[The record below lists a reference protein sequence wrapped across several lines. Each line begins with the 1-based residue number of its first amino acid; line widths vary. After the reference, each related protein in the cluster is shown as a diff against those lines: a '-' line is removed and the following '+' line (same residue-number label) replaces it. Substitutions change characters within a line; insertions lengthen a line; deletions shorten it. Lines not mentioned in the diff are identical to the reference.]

1 MLNKAMDNFSTF
13 FENRNASADLNID
26 AQKKMAEFLVNLLV
40 KSEQGDQEAIQM
52 LEMSPDQIQS
62 LVQSQSQQNIQ
73 TEAFENLR
81 SKLSGMVGND
91 RAVARFNMMLSSL
104 NKKLWELENDL
115 KNANVQNTR
124 EYTTMLRELQRVD
137 PNIKPEGGFFQK
149 KAYGVGRTVGKVGAF
164 AARAGTI
171 AAAAASLG
179 SLGLPSYAIGGIIGG
194 GVSAL
199 KNLKNKNLNKK
210 QKLKKVLVSAGLGA
224 VLGFAFSKLRA
235 MTDGVDFSSSP
246 DADTASTTPDAD
258 ASSTTPDGSYDVGD
272 TLMGGKVE
280 VLYNGDD
287 GVVVS
292 SKQKILTS
300 LGDSKG
306 MIEAQ
311 KMARMRG
318 TAALAEILG
327 TDTLQGVN
335 AEYVDG
341 GDGYVYAKVSI
352 ATDGTIDPS
361 FETTQQDFNEPV
373 TDNNVGT
380 GETPDLE
387 RLQNMP
393 RIPNE
398 TFSYTDNAKGYLLS
412 NNPKGIS
419 IAVDTNIVDTDSAF
433 KDENTALK
441 YFSKLT
447 GLSVDEVA
455 NQMQEIG
462 TDTNR
467 GRGALN
473 FGKTSYYY
481 FPKR

>member
-1 MLNKAMDNFSTF
+1 MDNFSTF

-62 LVQSQSQQNIQ
+62 LVQSQSQENIQ

-164 AARAGTI
+164 AAKAGTI

-258 ASSTTPDGSYDVGD
+258 TSSTTPDGSYDVGD
-272 TLMGGKVE
+272 TLMNGKVE
-280 VLYNGDD
+280 VVYNGDD
-287 GVVVS
+287 GVVVT
-292 SKQKILTS
+292 SKQRIFTG

-306 MIEAQ
+306 LLAAE
-311 KMARMRG
+311 KLARMRG

-327 TDTLQGVN
+327 TDVLRGVETVKSVN
-335 AEYVDG
+335 G
-341 GDGYVYAKVSI
+341 GDGFAYVTVR
-352 ATDGTIDPS
+352 
-361 FETTQQDFNEPV
+361 V
-373 TDNNVGT
+373 
-380 GETPDLE
+380 
-387 RLQNMP
+387 
-393 RIPNE
+393 
-398 TFSYTDNAKGYLLS
+398 
-412 NNPKGIS
+412 
-419 IAVDTNIVDTDSAF
+419 
-433 KDENTALK
+433 
-441 YFSKLT
+441 LT
-447 GLSVDEVA
+447 G
-455 NQMQEIG
+455 N
-462 TDTNR
+462 
-467 GRGALN
+467 
-473 FGKTSYYY
+473 
-481 FPKR
+481 

>member
-13 FENRNASADLNID
+13 FENRNASANLNID

-62 LVQSQSQQNIQ
+62 LVQSQSQENIQ

-124 EYTTMLRELQRVD
+124 EYTTMLKELQRVD

-164 AARAGTI
+164 AAKAGTI

-179 SLGLPSYAIGGIIGG
+179 SLGLPSYAIGSIIGG

-210 QKLKKVLVSAGLGA
+210 QKLKKILVSAGLGA

-258 ASSTTPDGSYDVGD
+258 ASSTAPDADASSAVSGGVGEGRIIPSPNGNGVLVEVEVEVDDTFGDARGKLEAHDNARLKALSTYANEVGD
-272 TLMGGKVE
+272 ARS
-280 VLYNGDD
+280 
-287 GVVVS
+287 GVVVR
-292 SKQKILTS
+292 
-300 LGDSKG
+300 G
-306 MIEAQ
+306 MQ
-311 KMARMRG
+311 PVS
-318 TAALAEILG
+318 AEI
-327 TDTLQGVN
+327 
-335 AEYVDG
+335 VDG
-341 GDGYVYAKVSI
+341 VLKKTFLINY
-352 ATDGTIDPS
+352 
-361 FETTQQDFNEPV
+361 
-373 TDNNVGT
+373 
-380 GETPDLE
+380 L
-387 RLQNMP
+387 
-393 RIPNE
+393 PN
-398 TFSYTDNAKGYLLS
+398 
-412 NNPKGIS
+412 
-419 IAVDTNIVDTDSAF
+419 
-433 KDENTALK
+433 
-441 YFSKLT
+441 
-447 GLSVDEVA
+447 
-455 NQMQEIG
+455 Q
-462 TDTNR
+462 
-467 GRGALN
+467 
-473 FGKTSYYY
+473 
-481 FPKR
+481 